1 MRLAALRALANVQV
15 DFDAPLGARTTY
27 RVGGAVRA
35 LVTLR
40 DASEL
45 DDVAEALA
53 ACEMPMLAVG
63 QGSNLLV
70 NEGLHDIVAVVL
82 EGSFATL
89 DVRDDVDAVVVRVGG
104 ALALPVA
111 ARRLAREGV
120 VGFEWAVGVP
130 GSFGGAVAMNAGGH
144 GSDVAASL
152 VSVRCWRG
160 GSTAT
165 LPTSELAFGYRTSAL
180 RDGDLVLEGEL
191 RLARGDADTANTRV
205 REIVQWRRAHQPGGA
220 NAGSVFRNPPHD
232 AAARLIESVGAK
244 GLRFGSAAVSEKHAN
259 FIQADGGGL
268 AHDVFTLM
276 TLVRAKVREETGITL
291 ELENRLVGFEECA

>member
-1 MRLAALRALANVQV
+1 MNLIALRDLNDVQV
-15 DFDAPLGARTTY
+15 DLDAPLGARTTY
-27 RVGGAVRA
+27 RVGGRVRA

-40 DASEL
+40 DSRQL
-45 DDVAEALA
+45 DEVAEAFA
-53 ACEMPMLAVG
+53 TCEMPLLAVG
-63 QGSNLLV
+63 QGSNLLI
-70 NEGLHDIVAVVL
+70 NEGLHDLVAVVL

-89 DVRDDVDAVVVRVGG
+89 DVRDDGDAVAVRVG
-104 ALALPVA
+104 AAMALPVV
-111 ARRLAREGV
+111 ARRLAGEGV

-152 VSVRCWRG
+152 VSVRRWRE
-160 GSTAT
+160 GSVAT
-165 LPTSELAFGYRTSAL
+165 LLTRELALGYRTSAL

-191 RLARGDADTANTRV
+191 RLARGDADAASARV

-220 NAGSVFRNPPHD
+220 NAGSVFRNPAHD

-244 GLRFGSAAVSEKHAN
+244 GMRFGSAVVSEKHAN
-259 FIQADGGGL
+259 FIQADQGGR

-276 TLVRAKVREETGITL
+276 MMVRTKVRDETGITL
-291 ELENRLVGFEECA
+291 ELENRLVGFEEYA